1 MALLVFQHAEYPYQ
15 RFSRL
20 YIERWK
26 SLPSSERDGDFTGNL
41 NLFRDLTVV
50 GHGIDQIF
58 PIPKPGRGVNAWK
71 AASVVLHM
79 CMIRIYGAAGSYVGI
94 RRYHIFHRLR
104 VDLLQV
110 ANRQAVLRCV
120 GGRVIRLFI
129 GGFNSGC
136 NNHLAGNRE
145 NADIH
150 AVRFGIPANIRVD
163 QLRELPAGDIVGPA
177 AGRVGVD
184 DGRGGLR
191 AVGVGICFASMPAA
205 NAPNRFIVKPLSQV
219 GHLYCFKDTVMSLY
233 AVPSS

>member
-1 MALLVFQHAEYPYQ
+1 MESCQ
-15 RFSRL
+15 RCTAHVYDTHIWRRREL
-20 YIERWK
+20 RGDPP
-26 SLPSSERDGDFTGNL
+26 LPHLSPS
-41 NLFRDLTVV
+41 
-50 GHGIDQIF
+50 
-58 PIPKPGRGVNAWK
+58 PGRSPPGCQSSGRTPVRW
-71 AASVVLHM
+71 
-79 CMIRIYGAAGSYVGI
+79 
-94 RRYHIFHRLR
+94 
-104 VDLLQV
+104 
-110 ANRQAVLRCV
+110 
-120 GGRVIRLFI
+120 GRVIRLFI

-163 QLRELPAGDIVGPA
+163 QLRELPDGDIVGPA